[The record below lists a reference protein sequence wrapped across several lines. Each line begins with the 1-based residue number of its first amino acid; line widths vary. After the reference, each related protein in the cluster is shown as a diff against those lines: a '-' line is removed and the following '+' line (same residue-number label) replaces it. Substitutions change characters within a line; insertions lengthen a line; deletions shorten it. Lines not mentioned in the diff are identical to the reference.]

1 MADRDTTTADTV
13 PPVTWRYVIEAE
25 DGRQLRG
32 DVIGR
37 TEAEALLKVKAL
49 GGTPLELKQAAPGRG
64 LFSQART
71 RLVPSEVLDLTR
83 GTAELI
89 DAGIPLRDALSALAQ
104 RERRPA
110 LRGVLVRLEDRL
122 RSGESFSRAL
132 EEDPAGLP
140 KILVALARA
149 GESSGLLAK
158 NLTGLAAQMEDEEA
172 LRQELVSQMIY
183 PLALVILIGLTLVF
197 LSYFV
202 LPQFETIF
210 ADARAEPP
218 PVTQFVFGVGAFLRT
233 YAVWLPP
240 IVIGLAILARIL
252 IRQSLAALDSVF
264 QRLPVLG
271 PTLRALDAARFCATL
286 GLLLSSGQ
294 PLTRA
299 EVIARTAVASP
310 GLRARYAIAAESVR
324 EGASLSVALARQNVL
339 PEQAQR
345 FVELGEKTGRLD
357 AMLARAAAFHEREVR
372 TLLKASVALIG
383 PAMIAI
389 LGLCVG
395 GVIAAVMVGVLS
407 LNDVVY

>member
-1 MADRDTTTADTV
+1 MAERAPAKTDAA

-32 DVIGR
+32 EVLGR
-37 TEAEALLKVKAL
+37 TEAEALLKLKAL
-49 GGTPLELKQAAPGRG
+49 GGTPLELKQAAPNSG

-71 RLVPSEVLDLTR
+71 RLVQSEVLDLTR

-89 DAGIPLRDALSALAQ
+89 DAGIPLRDALAALAQ

-110 LRGVLVRLEDRL
+110 LRGVLIRLEDRL
-122 RSGESFSRAL
+122 RSGDTFSRAL

-140 KILVALARA
+140 TILVALARA
-149 GESSGLLAK
+149 GESSGLLAR
-158 NLTGLAAQMEDEEA
+158 NMTGLAAQMEEEEA

-183 PLALVILIGLTLVF
+183 PLALLILIGLTLVF

-210 ADARAEPP
+210 ADARADPP
-218 PVTQFVFGVGAFLRT
+218 PVTAFVFAVGAFLRSF
-233 YAVWLPP
+233 AVWIPP
-240 IVIGLAILARIL
+240 LAIALALLARMM
-252 IRQSLAALDSVF
+252 IRQSAAALDGVF
-264 QRLPVLG
+264 QRLPLLG

-294 PLTRA
+294 PLSRA
-299 EVIARTAVASP
+299 EVIARTAVGSP
-310 GLRARYAIAAESVR
+310 SLRARYAIAAESVR
-324 EGASLSVALARQNVL
+324 EGAALSVALSRQGVL

-357 AMLARAAAFHEREVR
+357 VMLSRAAAFHEREVR
-372 TLLKASVALIG
+372 TLLKGSVALIG